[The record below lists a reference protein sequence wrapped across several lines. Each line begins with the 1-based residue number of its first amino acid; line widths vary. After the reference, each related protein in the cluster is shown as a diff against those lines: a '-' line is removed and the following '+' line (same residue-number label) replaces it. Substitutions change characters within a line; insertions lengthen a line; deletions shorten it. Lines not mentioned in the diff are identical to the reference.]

1 MLFQT
6 DPPLWYPMESQ
17 NITRKLAA
25 LLGADVQ
32 GYSCLM
38 GDDEVATIRTLT
50 AYRSLMTRL
59 IQQHHGKVV
68 DSPGDNLLAEFASAL
83 DAVQCAVAVQS
94 ELQTRNAELPPNRR
108 MAFRIGI
115 NVGDVVVEGQRL
127 YGEGVNIAA
136 RLEGLAEGGGICVS
150 GTVYDQV
157 ETKLPLGYMSLGEK
171 SVKNIAKP
179 VRVYRVLP
187 EEAHIE
193 EVIPELPAEVQTQG
207 ADKPSIAVLP
217 FLNMSGDAEQEYFSD
232 GITEDL
238 LTALSKLS
246 GLVVISR
253 NSVFQYKGRAVKPEA
268 VSRDLGIRYLLEG
281 SVRKAGKRVRVTAQ
295 LIDATT
301 GYHVWAERYDR
312 DLDDIFAL
320 QDEVT
325 ERIVSALA
333 RQLTTG
339 EQARLGRKYTDSL
352 AAYDSYLRG
361 EANFYPSTSERLSR
375 THQQSV

>member
-1 MLFQT
+1 
-6 DPPLWYPMESQ
+6 MESQ
-17 NITRKLAA
+17 NITRKLTA
-25 LLGADVQ
+25 LLSADVQ
-32 GYSCLM
+32 EYSRLM
-38 GDDEVATIRTLT
+38 GNDEVATIRTLT

-83 DAVQCAVAVQS
+83 DAVQCAVAIQS
-94 ELQTRNAELPPNRR
+94 ELQARNAELPPNRR
-108 MAFRIGI
+108 MAFRMGI

-157 ETKLPLGYMSLGEK
+157 GNKLPLDYVSLGER
-171 SVKNIAKP
+171 SVKNISKP

-187 EEAHIE
+187 EEARVE
-193 EVIPELPAEVQTQG
+193 DVVLELPAEVQTQG
-207 ADKPSIAVLP
+207 ADTPSIAVLP
-217 FLNMSGDAEQEYFSD
+217 FRNMSGDAEQDYFSH

-246 GLVVISR
+246 GLLVISH
-253 NSVFQYKGRAVKPEA
+253 NSVFQYKRQAVKPEA
-268 VSRDLGIRYLLEG
+268 ASRDLGVRYLLEG

-333 RQLTTG
+333 IQLTTG
-339 EQARLGRKYTDSL
+339 EQARLERQYTDSL
-352 AAYDSYLRG
+352 EAYDYSPSPSFFPQTLR
-361 EANFYPSTSERLSR
+361 
-375 THQQSV
+375 